1 MCKHPDTLTAE
12 ELSIYQPGW
21 DCICVYSNPKDCT
34 CGANWTPREVYE
46 LRNMVLDLE
55 DQLNRQ
61 KELMIAAADN
71 LDAVKRQRDEN
82 ERSKRDL
89 DTTEKMLQNAEALIY
104 GLEIASKALLGDAT
118 RKALFNEA
126 RHFANEE
133 LAGGTQHY
141 AQQDARATEYYT
153 TQYALE
159 A

>member
-12 ELSIYQPGW
+12 ALSTYQPGW
-21 DCICVYSNPKDCT
+21 ECICPDFNPYRCT

-55 DQLNRQ
+55 NQLSDQKKLN
-61 KELMIAAADN
+61 LLLADD
-71 LDAVKRQRDEN
+71 LHDAKRQRDEN
-82 ERSKRDL
+82 ELAKSDL
-89 DTTEKMLQNAEALIY
+89 VTTEKMLQNAEALIS

-141 AQQDARATEYYT
+141 T